1 MTSEDVMRVADL
13 RAAGVPNHVIEAR
26 CRPGGRWQR
35 VLPGVLLLS
44 PEPPTDLQRLR
55 AAQAYAGPG
64 SVITGVAALRAQ
76 GVRGLP
82 DSGRVH
88 VLQPESQRL
97 TGYDY
102 VFLER
107 TSRLPHPVRHHG
119 LSLAP
124 PPRAVLDAARREPN
138 PLRLHH
144 LLAAVV
150 RAGLCTAQV
159 LLTELDAGSRR
170 GTAAPRATLR
180 TLLPTT

>member
-1 MTSEDVMRVADL
+1 MTSEDVIRTVDL
-13 RAAGVPNHVIEAR
+13 RASGVPSHVIEAR

-35 VLPGVLLLS
+35 VLPGVVLLS
-44 PEPPTDLQRLR
+44 ADPPTFLQRLR

-88 VLQPESQRL
+88 VLQPESRRL

-107 TSRLPHPVRHHG
+107 TTRLPQPVRGHG

-124 PPRAVLDAARREPN
+124 PARAVLDAARREPH

-150 RAGLCTAQV
+150 HAGLCTAQA

-170 GTAAPRATLR
+170 GTAAPRATLH
-180 TLLPTT
+180 TLLPAT